1 MIKLIN
7 EYGQGLQS
15 LDLPIIK
22 NRRFKY
28 ISNEYL
34 DIIKEYSETY
44 HGCNCTSRPEEEIF
58 DYISTF
64 YDKEIK
70 INIRS
75 IIKDENHSYELDI
88 YLPNVKVAIEF
99 NGTYWHSNLF
109 KDKYYHQTKTK
120 LCKEKNIILIHIFE
134 FDWIKD
140 KNKCL
145 ENIKDIILNYKQYK
159 KKLKDVKFSEPEIIF
174 ESKDKDYVV
183 WNDGLKNII
192 K

>member
-1 MIKLIN
+1 MA
-7 EYGQGLQS
+7 
-15 LDLPIIK
+15 IIRFTNYK

-70 INIRS
+70 RNIRS

-88 YLPNVKVAIEF
+88 YLHNVKVAIEF

-159 KKLKDVKFSEPEIIF
+159 KKLKKMLNFLNP
-174 ESKDKDYVV
+174 KLY
-183 WNDGLKNII
+183 LKAKI
-192 K
+192 KTMLFGMMD

>member
-7 EYGQGLQS
+7 EYGQGWQS

-44 HGCNCTSRPEEEIF
+44 HGYNCTSRPEEEIF
-58 DYISTF
+58 DYISIF

-70 INIRS
+70 RNIRS

-88 YLPNVKVAIEF
+88 LS
-99 NGTYWHSNLF
+99 T
-109 KDKYYHQTKTK
+109 
-120 LCKEKNIILIHIFE
+120 
-134 FDWIKD
+134 
-140 KNKCL
+140 
-145 ENIKDIILNYKQYK
+145 
-159 KKLKDVKFSEPEIIF
+159 
-174 ESKDKDYVV
+174 
-183 WNDGLKNII
+183 
-192 K
+192 